1 MVFATFEPF
10 WRYRCMVWRWTGRFV
25 AMLLVVVLVTVVGA
39 GSAASDSEPSQPAP
53 VVLDLKFR
61 PVVRYASGH
70 CGPPVLTSG
79 RYALVAMSSPSA
91 SVCATRYVLI
101 DDQTGKRTV
110 IHESGSLD
118 AQAFGAPWIFGSDG
132 LHDVLYNIVT
142 KKTRR
147 CDASR
152 CQPDGALSYA
162 LGSRWLETFVQQ
174 PGWCDVG
181 EPDQCGP
188 VTQSFYN
195 IKSGHVDHSSPPND
209 TTVADLNS
217 RRLFHPVCPPLQVPP
232 GGSLAFYG
240 SFAVATDGAPYGRSS
255 LLERCGTNLQIPI
268 GTSYQVPL
276 FFANPRVVIWQILD
290 LTDAWHG
297 QFAGVL
303 LPSLRP
309 FTATLPAA
317 LQNEGAVPVGLT
329 AFRLYVVDATGRL
342 WAARIPGSRR
352 PATGLPA

>member
-1 MVFATFEPF
+1 MA
-10 WRYRCMVWRWTGRFV
+10 RWTGRLLATF
-25 AMLLVVVLVTVVGA
+25 LVVVLATVAVAGA
-39 GSAASDSEPSQPAP
+39 SAASNSEPSQPAP

-70 CGPPVLTSG
+70 CGPSVLTSG
-79 RYALVAMSSPSA
+79 PYALVASSSPSA

-101 DDQTGKRTV
+101 DDRTGKRTV
-110 IHESGSLD
+110 IDASGSLD
-118 AQAFGAPWIFGSDG
+118 VQAFGWPWVFGFKN
-132 LHDVLYNIVT
+132 LHDVLYNIAT

-147 CDASR
+147 CAASR

-174 PGWCDVG
+174 PGACGDG
-181 EPDQCGP
+181 EHNQCGP
-188 VTQSFYN
+188 VTPSFYN
-195 IKSGHVDHSSPPND
+195 IKSGHVDDSSPPNA

-217 RRLFHPVCPPLQVPP
+217 HWLFHPVCPPLQVPP

-240 SFAVATDGAPYGRSS
+240 SFAVATEGAQYGGSS

-268 GTSYQVPL
+268 GTPYPPPL
-276 FFANPRVVIWQILD
+276 FFANPHVVIWQILD
-290 LTDAWHG
+290 LTGAWHG

-317 LQNEGAVPVGLT
+317 LQNEDPFPVGLT

-342 WAARIPGSRR
+342 WAARIPR
-352 PATGLPA
+352 